1 MELWIGTFNLG
12 LLYAF
17 MALGTF
23 ITYRLYQFPDITIDG
38 SFTTGAA
45 VAAILIA
52 AGWDP
57 LTATGVAFLAGSAAG
72 LTTGFIHTRFRI
84 EGLLAGILV
93 MTGLYSVNLHIMGRS
108 NVPLIHHPTMITLL
122 ESVNPGLHHELWIFL
137 CLILLLTL
145 VWLAL
150 SFFLRTDFG
159 LTLMATGSNPVMTAA
174 QGVSVDRM
182 KIFGIAFSNG
192 LVGVSGALVAQYQGF
207 ADVGMGIGSIVLSLA
222 AVIIGEALLPGRK
235 IILKVLGVIL
245 GSVAF
250 RFAVA
255 VALNLGMNPN
265 DLKIATAGFVLA
277 TLIISRWL
285 AKRKTSKSPS
295 PGRKRNFR
303 ILLAL
308 LLVLLLVGYSVYQW
322 MGSAG
327 NSQNLPRIGII
338 LANQSSLLT
347 ATRDGLFHEL
357 GNLGYEDGKNCHL
370 IEQNAQGEIPNNATI
385 VGQMIEDDVD
395 LFVPVST
402 ASTQAV
408 IHKVKDKP
416 VVFATVASPFVI
428 HAGSTPEDHLPNV
441 TGVYGSA
448 PVAELLQLFADIYPG
463 PQVIGTLFNPGFPNT
478 KVNYGELVKAL
489 ELHPGIRLE
498 AVAVSST
505 SEVYQSA
512 LALAGKGISAF
523 VLINDLTVF
532 EAFEAVVKVSKMKRI
547 PIFTNDT
554 ERLADG
560 ALVAYG
566 YDYYGSGVQAA
577 HLIDRILKG
586 ENPAEIPFEIYKHI
600 IFGINYDVAE
610 LQQIRI
616 PVAWSDSA
624 NLSVTKGKILRNSG
638 SKHAQ

>member
-1 MELWIGTFNLG
+1 MELWIGTINLG

-23 ITYRLYQFPDITIDG
+23 ITYRLYQFPDITVDG

-57 LTATGVAFLAGSAAG
+57 LTATAAAFLSGAAAG
-72 LTTGFIHTRFRI
+72 LATGFIHTRFRI

-108 NVPLIHHPTMITLL
+108 NVPLIKHPTFITLL
-122 ESVNPGLHHELWIFL
+122 ESVNPGLHQELWIML
-137 CLILLLTL
+137 SLIVLLSL
-145 VWLAL
+145 VWLAF
-150 SFFLRTDFG
+150 SIFLRTDFG
-159 LTLMATGSNPVMTAA
+159 LTLIATGNNPGMVAA
-174 QGVSVDRM
+174 QGVSVNRM

-192 LVGVSGALVAQYQGF
+192 LVGISGALVAQYQGF

-222 AVIIGEALLPGRK
+222 AVIIGEALLPGRNMMLK
-235 IILKVLGVIL
+235 ILGVIL
-245 GSVAF
+245 GSVVF

-265 DLKIATAGFVLA
+265 DLKIATAIFVLA
-277 TLIISRWL
+277 TLILSRWL
-285 AKRKTSKSPS
+285 AKRKESKDIRS
-295 PGRKRNFR
+295 GRMRNLR
-303 ILLAL
+303 WTLVIL
-308 LLVLLLVGYSVYQW
+308 VVISTGYGISW
-322 MGSAG
+322 WKER
-327 NSQNLPRIGII
+327 SQSHKAVPKIGVI

-347 ATRDGLFHEL
+347 STRDGLFHEL
-357 GNLGYEDGKNCHL
+357 KALGYHDGVNCRI

-385 VGQMIEDDVD
+385 VSQMLEAEVD

-408 IHKVKDKP
+408 INKVKDKP

-428 HAGSTPEDHLPNV
+428 HAGTTPADHLPNV

-448 PVAELLQLFADIYPG
+448 PVDQLLRLFSSLYPG
-463 PQVIGTLFNPGFPNT
+463 PQTIGTLFNPGFPNT
-478 KVNYGELVKAL
+478 KVNYGELMQAL
-489 ELHPGIRLE
+489 SHYPGIKLE
-498 AVAVSST
+498 SIAVSST

-512 LALAGKGISAF
+512 LALSAKGIRAF

-532 EAFEAVVKVSKMKRI
+532 EAFEAVAAVSKMKKI

-560 ALVAYG
+560 AMVAYG
-566 YDYYGSGVQAA
+566 YDYFGSGVQAA
-577 HLIDRILKG
+577 RIIDRILKG
-586 ENPAEIPFEIYKHI
+586 ENPAGIPFEIYRYI
-600 IFGINYDVAE
+600 IFGVNYDMAT
-610 LQQIRI
+610 LLNIKI
-616 PVAWSDSA
+616 PVAWSDSSS
-624 NLSVTKGKILRNSG
+624 LSVRNGYTVRINDSIPEE
-638 SKHAQ
+638 